1 MNAVA
6 RLDHLVVAAPSL
18 AAGVDWCERTLG
30 VTPGPGGEH
39 PLMGTHNRLLRLDD
53 ALTPPGEPPPYL
65 EIIAINPD
73 TTPMRGPGQRRWFD
87 LDDPALQ
94 ARLRTQGPE
103 LIHWVVRVP
112 HVDAAVTALAGL
124 GLDAGAVVAAARA
137 TSAGLLQ
144 WRISVRDDG
153 QRLLDGTLPTLI
165 EWGSTHPASH
175 MPASGLGLR
184 ALRLQHPHAG
194 VLRQACA
201 VVGLD
206 GMDIQPGPAALGVT
220 LETPTGA
227 VALYST

>member
-1 MNAVA
+1 MSGAA
-6 RLDHLVVAAPSL
+6 RLDHLVVAAPDL
-18 AAGVDWCERTLG
+18 AAGVAWCERVLG

-53 ALTPPGEPPPYL
+53 ARTPDSEPPPYL

-87 LDDPALQ
+87 LDEPALQ
-94 ARLRTQGPE
+94 TRLRTQGPE

-112 HVDAAVTALAGL
+112 HVDAAATALAGL
-124 GLDAGAVVAAARA
+124 GLDRGSVVAAARA

-144 WRISVRDDG
+144 WRITVRDDG

-165 EWGSTHPASH
+165 EWGSTHPANH
-175 MPASGLGLR
+175 MPASGLRLQGLQ
-184 ALRLQHPHAG
+184 LQHPHAE

-206 GMDIQPGPAALGVT
+206 VLDIQNGPARLGALID
-220 LETPTGA
+220 TPTGP
-227 VALYST
+227 VALHSA